1 MGMENLKTVQAGLL
15 PTASSVTDAD
25 MILIVQ
31 TGRLKRALPSA
42 MKGERGEKGDKGDS
56 VQLRSSGGSIQYKIG
71 ANGAWEDLF
80 DLSDI
85 KGDTGL
91 TGQGISYKWTSTA
104 LTLGTIA
111 HGGSDVIWG
120 DSVELKGEKGD
131 TGLTGQGITH
141 EWNGTRLRLG
151 TIAAGESSTTW
162 GEYIDLKG
170 DQGEQG
176 EQGIQGIQGIQG
188 EKGDK
193 GDSVSLRL
201 IETAIQ
207 WKQGDGD
214 WQDLLHLSE
223 IQGEKGEPGKD
234 GIDGETPVFE
244 TGTITTAD
252 PGTQASATVEPAGTT
267 ADGRPLYRISMA
279 IPRGQQG
286 LPGEGSGNVSA
297 SGDGLLI
304 GKRYLFVPD
313 SDGSTSGKFVEYTDP
328 DIPSKTSELEND
340 SGFTTESAVAGLL
353 SGYVQKV
360 AGKGLST
367 EDFTTELKEKL
378 SGLSNYDDAS
388 IQQAVASLQ
397 EQLDTILSGNA
408 STAIESFNEIIAFL
422 ENVEDTETL
431 DGIMAG
437 INTTI
442 ANVQASVPTKLSQLT
457 NDNDTVT
464 DANYVHTDNNFTA
477 AEKEK
482 LASLGNGGDSNDY
495 IVTIATSDKQLYK
508 AGADTMD
515 QATAETF
522 LGPIDDLLAAID
534 AGKRIY
540 IHNVEAK
547 KLTELKAVYIGNF
560 YSLLSIWA
568 DDSSSGSVINLTT
581 SILSSKDVT
590 NYGYRTGYTYASAGE
605 ILVGGGAQQDYSLS
619 GDQTFTLV
627 PDSFIPIRG
636 CTTTMIIST
645 LKDHSANITIEKHS
659 SITDNMVVIGDNPF
673 EIPANSAVEIS
684 VLYTNLANKG
694 TYVVRYSEPFTRPS

>member
-464 DANYVHTDNNFTA
+464 DANYVHTDNNFTT
-477 AEKEK
+477 AEKDK

-605 ILVGGGAQQDYSLS
+605 ILVGGGTQEDYSIS
-619 GDQTFTLV
+619 GDYTITLK
-627 PDSFIPIRG
+627 PDIFKTLSG
-636 CTTTMIIST
+636 CTTTMVIST
-645 LKDHSANITIEKHS
+645 LKDYSANITIEKHS

-694 TYVVRYSEPFTRPS
+694 TYVVRYSEPFIRPS

>member
-1 MGMENLKTVQAGLL
+1 METELQVIHANLL
-15 PTASSVTDAD
+15 PAASTVSDAD
-25 MILIVQ
+25 MILIIQ
-31 TGRLKRALPSA
+31 GGRPKRALPSA
-42 MKGERGEKGDKGDS
+42 MKGEKGDRGDS
-56 VQLRSSGGSIQYKIG
+56 VSLRATSTAIQWKIG
-71 ANGAWEDLF
+71 EEDAWRELF
-80 DLSDI
+80 DFSTI
-85 KGDTGL
+85 RGDTGL

-214 WQDLLHLSE
+214 WQDLFHLSE

-234 GIDGETPVFE
+234 GADGETPVFE
-244 TGTITTAD
+244 TGTITTGE
-252 PGTQASATVEPAGTT
+252 PGTEASATVEPAGTT

-304 GKRYLFVPD
+304 GKRYLFVPG
-313 SDGSTSGKFVEYTDP
+313 SDGSTAGTFVEYTDP

-464 DANYVHTDNNFTA
+464 DANYVHTDNNFTTE
-477 AEKEK
+477 EKEK

-495 IVTIATSDKQLYK
+495 IVTITTSDKQLYK

-547 KLTELKAVYIGNF
+547 KLTELKAVIIGSF
-560 YSLLSIWA
+560 YHLRSIWG
-568 DDSSSGSVINLTT
+568 DDSSTGSVINLTT
-581 SILSSKDVT
+581 SISSSKDVT
-590 NYGYRTGYTYASAGE
+590 NYGYRTGYTYTNAGE
-605 ILVGGGAQQDYSLS
+605 ILVGGGAQQEYSLS

-694 TYVVRYSEPFTRPS
+694 TYVVRYSEPFIRPS

>member
-304 GKRYLFVPD
+304 GKRYLFVPG
-313 SDGSTSGKFVEYTDP
+313 SDGSTAGTFVEYTDP

-442 ANVQASVPTKLSQLT
+442 ANVQASVPTKMSQLT

-547 KLTELKAVYIGNF
+547 KLTELRAVYIGNF
-560 YSLLSIWA
+560 YRLLSIWA

-581 SILSSKDVT
+581 SISSSKDVT

-605 ILVGGGAQQDYSLS
+605 ILVGGGTQQDYSLS

-694 TYVVRYSEPFTRPS
+694 TYVVRYSEPFIRPS